1 MDKKRGTLFVI
12 SGPSGVGKGTVC
24 RHLDL
29 DALNMKFSV
38 SMTTRKPREGEV
50 EGVNYFF
57 VTPDEFQKT
66 IAADGFIEY
75 ASFSDHFYGT
85 PAAAME
91 KWLSEGKNV
100 LLEIETKGAL
110 QVMKKC
116 PDACSIF
123 ILPPSREE
131 LENRL
136 RGRGTDDEDSIR
148 KRLARSIDEMELK
161 DRYKYNVVN
170 ADIDR
175 TTEEI
180 SEIIR
185 KEGSL

>member
-1 MDKKRGTLFVI
+1 MDKKIGTLFVI

-85 PAAAME
+85 PVAAME
-91 KWLSEGKNV
+91 KWLS
-100 LLEIETKGAL
+100 
-110 QVMKKC
+110 
-116 PDACSIF
+116 
-123 ILPPSREE
+123 
-131 LENRL
+131 
-136 RGRGTDDEDSIR
+136 
-148 KRLARSIDEMELK
+148 
-161 DRYKYNVVN
+161 
-170 ADIDR
+170 
-175 TTEEI
+175 
-180 SEIIR
+180 
-185 KEGSL
+185 